1 MIGRH
6 GGTPERPALFFS
18 DAAEFR
24 CWLEA
29 NHATAAELWMGL
41 YKKHVPDRGL
51 TWDDAVPEALCF
63 GWIDSIAQR
72 IDDDATRQRW
82 TPRKKGSNWSN
93 VNVAHVERLTAE
105 GRMTPAGIDTVRR
118 VSARTFGED
127 DDMPASVMQ
136 FLSELRRSPIVADQ
150 LTPPGN

>member
-1 MIGRH
+1 VNLLPSGMVGNLNQFVSVATGRTYAA
-6 GGTPERPALFFS
+6 GNIQVQLMREGKWALS
-18 DAAEFR
+18 
-24 CWLEA
+24 
-29 NHATAAELWMGL
+29 
-41 YKKHVPDRGL
+41 RGL
-51 TWDDAVPEALCF
+51 SALKALEIPPETPDLTRHQSFSEQMLHLMQTLCTVCPAHMWLLHPGLF
-63 GWIDSIAQR
+63 DSM
-72 IDDDATRQRW
+72 
-82 TPRKKGSNWSN
+82 
-93 VNVAHVERLTAE
+93 